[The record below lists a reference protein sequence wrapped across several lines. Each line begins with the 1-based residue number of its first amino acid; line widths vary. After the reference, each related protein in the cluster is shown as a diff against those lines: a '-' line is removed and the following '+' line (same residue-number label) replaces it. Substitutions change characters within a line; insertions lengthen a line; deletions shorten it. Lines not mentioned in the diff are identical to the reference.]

1 MIIRVNGQPRKVDPP
16 VRLSDVLHLGEGAA
30 VPRGTA
36 VAVNGAVIPRS
47 QYATIE
53 LTEGATVE
61 VVTAV
66 QGG

>member
-1 MIIRVNGQPRKVDPP
+1 MIIRVNGQLREVDPP
-16 VRLSDVLHLGEGAA
+16 AWLSDILDLAEGAVA
-30 VPRGTA
+30 PRGMA
-36 VAVNGAVIPRS
+36 VAVNGDVIPRS

-61 VVTAV
+61 IVTAV

>member
-1 MIIRVNGQPRKVDPP
+1 MIIRVNGQLREVDPP
-16 VRLSDVLHLGEGAA
+16 VRLSEVLDQAESA
-30 VPRGTA
+30 VAPRGMA
-36 VAVNGAVIPRS
+36 VAVNGEVVPRS

-61 VVTAV
+61 IVTAV